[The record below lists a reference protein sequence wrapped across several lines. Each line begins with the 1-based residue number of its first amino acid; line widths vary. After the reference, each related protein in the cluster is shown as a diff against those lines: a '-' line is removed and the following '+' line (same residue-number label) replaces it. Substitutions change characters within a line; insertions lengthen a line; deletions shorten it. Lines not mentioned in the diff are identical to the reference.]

1 MPPPA
6 SMLAN
11 HIASRYVVPLR
22 EGGSLPAVIETETG
36 DMFVVKFRG
45 AGQGARAIVAELIV
59 GLMAR
64 RAGVPMPELA
74 LVHLDPAFERTERD
88 QEIQDI
94 LRGSHGVN
102 VGLRYLDG
110 AFAYDPLAAEDLVH
124 PDLAADI
131 VWLDAL
137 TTNID
142 RTARNTNILVWRGE
156 PWLIDHGAALFF
168 HHSWSTLSDEGARR
182 PFEAIADHVLL
193 SQAGDLRAADERMRG
208 HIDAAALREIIDLV
222 PDALLAPLADAES
235 GGRGAPFES
244 ASENREA
251 YYQYFLL
258 RLESPRSFVDEAVR
272 QQAERRNDPA
282 RPLSYRR

>member
-1 MPPPA
+1 
-6 SMLAN
+6 
-11 HIASRYVVPLR
+11 
-22 EGGSLPAVIETETG
+22 
-36 DMFVVKFRG
+36 
-45 AGQGARAIVAELIV
+45 
-59 GLMAR
+59 
-64 RAGVPMPELA
+64 
-74 LVHLDPAFERTERD
+74 
-88 QEIQDI
+88 
-94 LRGSHGVN
+94 

-110 AFAYDPLAAEDLVH
+110 AFAYDPLSAEDLVR

-142 RTARNTNILVWRGE
+142 RTARNTNILVWNGE

-168 HHSWSTLSDEGARR
+168 HHSWSTLDDDGTRR

-193 SQAGDLRAADERMRG
+193 SRAGDLEAADNRMRE
-208 HIDAAALREIIDLV
+208 HIDAASLREIIGLV

-244 ASENREA
+244 ADENRDA
-251 YYQYFLL
+251 YYHYFVR
-258 RLESPRSFVDEAVR
+258 RLESPRSFVDEAIR
-272 QQAERRNDPA
+272 QQAVQRSDPA